1 MEPNITAKTITA
13 IIELNDSDEIMGA
26 LKLLQ

>member
-1 MEPNITAKTITA
+1 MELNVTAETITA

-26 LKLLQ
+26 LKLLK